1 MTVDK
6 NFKRLVRA
14 RMVKTGEGYTS
25 ARQAILNERAAPTTI
40 VELMT
45 RARDAGHDSLGL
57 MNDDEVAPPLRKH
70 WSDCAV
76 NHGGAECDMGP
87 DCGKDP

>member
-14 RMVKTGEGYTS
+14 RMAKTGEGYTS

-40 VELMT
+40 TVLMA
-45 RARDAGHDSLGL
+45 RAREAGHDSLGITGDL
-57 MNDDEVAPPLRKH
+57 EASPSLAIGPHECGHQRGQEQE
-70 WSDCAV
+70 DCP
-76 NHGGAECDMGP
+76 C
-87 DCGKDP
+87 CGYGQ